1 MKLVD
6 ANIVL
11 RYILDD
17 AEGLSAEAKGI
28 IDHNSTLRYIRKLRA
43 AGFSI
48 CQIVRVTGVPFGVAR
63 GVER

>member
-28 IDHNSTLRYIRKLRA
+28 IDHNSTEMPMEVLRLSETEK
-43 AGFSI
+43 
-48 CQIVRVTGVPFGVAR
+48 
-63 GVER
+63 